1 MNDNM
6 ADGDWAI
13 DELAGFHL
21 SIQIRD
27 QSLNHHATCWS
38 SNSVVLV

>member
-13 DELAGFHL
+13 VEISGLHL
-21 SIQIRD
+21 STQILD
-27 QSLNHHATCWS
+27 QSLNHHAACWS
-38 SNSVVLV
+38 SNSVMLV

>member
-13 DELAGFHL
+13 DELAGLNL
-21 SIQIRD
+21 STQIRD
-27 QSLNHHATCWS
+27 QSLNHHAACWS
-38 SNSVVLV
+38 SNYVVLM